1 MGVPEPPAQARVQ
14 SPPLMPQAPSSSTA
28 SSLEHALHWVAALGL
43 LVLPI
48 RVLLLLHRGI
58 DVTDTGYYHVSIAHL
73 DQITMQTT
81 QFAVVWNLLP
91 LPDDVV
97 VHRVVL
103 WGLLLGAS
111 AWLAWEAWSLVHERP
126 TAGAHTAFVLSV
138 GPAATITYYLLW
150 LPDPSYN
157 AIGYVQVLLLLAA
170 SCRLLAVL
178 RQGRRPAVVTFWAGS
193 IGFVTAG
200 LAINRAPAGLVM
212 AATLPILIVLGARP
226 SSRRVGECLAAALAG
241 GALFVAASGIVV
253 EPFGQTLARLEGG
266 LDRREV
272 LARPQTVRLASVQLL
287 TDIMSATRR
296 AWASVLLLAA
306 GLFLTGTARV
316 SQGRRLRLVVGTSAV
331 VVGLGICFASFWAAS
346 DGLTS
351 GNLTTFPSLVLP
363 PTAGM
368 VLAAIARWVNGQINS
383 RGQHERPGS
392 LDRDRLLL
400 VAMLLVGQFS
410 AVAGTSNRW
419 FTHMSWFSGMVLLGF
434 VVVASAPGVR
444 HRGRV
449 ILPVASVALLLV
461 AQVFTWN
468 TLDSTPYRL
477 ASSMDQQSVPTPLR
491 AGHSTLLVDPLT
503 SAFLNELARGAARV
517 DFPPSEPP
525 ILLDFTAAHPLAVYH
540 LRLRPAFSPWLLSGP
555 PGSAELFERTV
566 ADIDD
571 RQISRAWVLLAADR
585 SHGFDLT
592 ALHDRGR
599 SLSRDYVVVAE
610 AESPYL
616 RTNVQLLVPRAS
628 VLGQ

>member
-1 MGVPEPPAQARVQ
+1 M
-14 SPPLMPQAPSSSTA
+14 
-28 SSLEHALHWVAALGL
+28 
-43 LVLPI
+43 
-48 RVLLLLHRGI
+48 LLLLHRGI

-253 EPFGQTLARLEGG
+253 EPFGQTLARLE
-266 LDRREV
+266 RIV
-272 LARPQTVRLASVQLL
+272 
-287 TDIMSATRR
+287 
-296 AWASVLLLAA
+296 
-306 GLFLTGTARV
+306 
-316 SQGRRLRLVVGTSAV
+316 
-331 VVGLGICFASFWAAS
+331 FA
-346 DGLTS
+346 D
-351 GNLTTFPSLVLP
+351 P
-363 PTAGM
+363 
-368 VLAAIARWVNGQINS
+368 
-383 RGQHERPGS
+383 
-392 LDRDRLLL
+392 
-400 VAMLLVGQFS
+400 
-410 AVAGTSNRW
+410 
-419 FTHMSWFSGMVLLGF
+419 
-434 VVVASAPGVR
+434 
-444 HRGRV
+444 
-449 ILPVASVALLLV
+449 
-461 AQVFTWN
+461 AQ
-468 TLDSTPYRL
+468 D
-477 ASSMDQQSVPTPLR
+477 
-491 AGHSTLLVDPLT
+491 
-503 SAFLNELARGAARV
+503 
-517 DFPPSEPP
+517 
-525 ILLDFTAAHPLAVYH
+525 LLDAQFAQF
-540 LRLRPAFSPWLLSGP
+540 LRVEG
-555 PGSAELFERTV
+555 GY
-566 ADIDD
+566 ADDD
-571 RQISRAWVLLAADR
+571 L
-585 SHGFDLT
+585 
-592 ALHDRGR
+592 
-599 SLSRDYVVVAE
+599 
-610 AESPYL
+610 
-616 RTNVQLLVPRAS
+616 
-628 VLGQ
+628 